1 MVRLSAGIAECVGSI
16 AKTKF
21 VTKAEPDM
29 VIQSHDSQTTRDAGL
44 LTALMNVRVVAI
56 RFER

>member
-1 MVRLSAGIAECVGSI
+1 LSVGIDECVGSI